1 MHLLPAV
8 FVPLFLVVVGAATES
23 RAEENPLFLFG
34 GPNHD
39 RFLGCLNCIP
49 SEAFSIWNAEGDYGS
64 PLATDCVWNRNGAYG
79 SPASDYSPWNRTSAN
94 PPFVVDRAG
103 NFYGYFT
110 RNIKFPDN
118 VLYKRSQ
125 RQAHGE
131 VELRI
136 YEFLAWFIEDYDLI
150 IANLDEVRS
159 NR

>member
-1 MHLLPAV
+1 MRLRIALLAS
-8 FVPLFLVVVGAATES
+8 LLVLAVGAATES

-34 GPNHD
+34 GPNRDH
-39 RFLGCLNCIP
+39 FLGCLNCLP
-49 SEAFSIWNAEGDYGS
+49 TEVFSIWNAKGDYGS
-64 PLATDCVWNRNGAYG
+64 PSAADCIWNRNGAYG
-79 SPASDYSPWNRTSAN
+79 SPASEFSPWNRRSDS

-110 RNIKFPDN
+110 RNFDFPDN
-118 VLYKRSQ
+118 VMYKRSQ
-125 RQAHGE
+125 RRAHGE